1 MSRRQSLARKPH
13 LRVQVKEEWGMEFLS
28 TGEEWGVENQK
39 AREVLHYVNEKKK
52 WKHKGIFKV
61 GLW

>member
-1 MSRRQSLARKPH
+1 
-13 LRVQVKEEWGMEFLS
+13 MEFLS
-28 TGEEWGVENQK
+28 TGEGWGVENQK

-61 GLW
+61 GFW